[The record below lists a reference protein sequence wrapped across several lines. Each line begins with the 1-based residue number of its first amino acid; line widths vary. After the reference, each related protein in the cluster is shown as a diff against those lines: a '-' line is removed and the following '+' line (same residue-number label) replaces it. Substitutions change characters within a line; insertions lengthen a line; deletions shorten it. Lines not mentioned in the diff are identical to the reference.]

1 MCGAG
6 CEIIIII
13 IIIIIIVN
21 NNNFKKVCMN
31 QEIEIKRL
39 EALDL
44 PGFIPWELPVVK
56 IFPEWVTGPEQV
68 SPVVGLLPLAS
79 GLACLGMAFPPFL
92 VKQLY
97 RCDSVVIS
105 SFVRTEYTT
114 RRWGWLLGRI
124 GYSIT
129 HHYPIYPLYLKK
141 SNETS

>member
-44 PGFIPWELPVVK
+44 PGFIP
-56 IFPEWVTGPEQV
+56 
-68 SPVVGLLPLAS
+68 
-79 GLACLGMAFPPFL
+79 
-92 VKQLY
+92 
-97 RCDSVVIS
+97 
-105 SFVRTEYTT
+105 
-114 RRWGWLLGRI
+114 
-124 GYSIT
+124 
-129 HHYPIYPLYLKK
+129 
-141 SNETS
+141 